1 MKFFDRFRSGGSD
14 REDPPLSGPEKAV
27 KEAIAKGHR
36 DPAALRELL
45 IATTSTVTAPKA
57 MDYFRRHLDDGDL
70 LASLFSIAAEG
81 EDMGDA
87 PWAAA
92 NVIEE
97 FPPELLGPHRN
108 ELEKL
113 AAHPWMYL
121 HDPARRALAKL
132 PTERPG

>member
-1 MKFFDRFRSGGSD
+1 LKFFKRLFRKRSAY
-14 REDPPLSGPEKAV
+14 EKAV
-27 KEAIAKGHR
+27 QSALAKGYR
-36 DPAALRELL
+36 DPVALRELL
-45 IATTSTVTAPKA
+45 IATTSTVTEPKVTK
-57 MDYFRRHLDDGDL
+57 YFRRHLDDAGL
-70 LASLFSIAAEG
+70 LASLFEIAAEG

-97 FPPELLGPHRN
+97 FPPELLRLYQA
-108 ELEKL
+108 ELEEL

-132 PTERPG
+132 SKDRT